1 MLSGKGVGKGV
12 RKAGYICSSAKL
24 KRTASQKKKKKR
36 AKSAPCKMP
45 PSPPRVR
52 AAVCWSDGGG
62 LCGVA
67 WLFAEQ
73 QVLAKTFLFLMLNK
87 ETECGLLP
95 SAPSTNPNEAPG
107 AKVLRGQPLSS
118 NAQINKRPFGRGP
131 LALPSRAG
139 NQTIAVFS
147 ERQ

>member
-1 MLSGKGVGKGV
+1 MGVV
-12 RKAGYICSSAKL
+12 L
-24 KRTASQKKKKKR
+24 
-36 AKSAPCKMP
+36 
-45 PSPPRVR
+45 
-52 AAVCWSDGGG
+52 
-62 LCGVA
+62 
-67 WLFAEQ
+67 LFADH

-87 ETECGLLP
+87 EAECGLL
-95 SAPSTNPNEAPG
+95 PSTNPNEAPG
-107 AKVLRGQPLSS
+107 AKVLGGQPLTS

>member
-1 MLSGKGVGKGV
+1 MLSRKGVGKGV
-12 RKAGYICSSAKL
+12 HKAGHICSSAKL
-24 KRTASQKKKKKR
+24 KRTATTPKKKEL
-36 AKSAPCKMP
+36 AKSAPCKLP
-45 PSPPRVR
+45 PHPVR
-52 AAVCWSDGGG
+52 AVVCCSDGGG

-67 WLFAEQ
+67 RLFAEQ

-87 ETECGLLP
+87 EAECGLLP

-107 AKVLRGQPLSS
+107 AKVLGGQPLSS